1 MGMWVGGK
9 IDGEDANRD
18 IIWSTYPVSKNDIA
32 KDATEWSRTG
42 VSPNNR
48 FACDAET
55 AFIMY
60 HWAPD
65 MYVVV
70 LL

>member
-1 MGMWVGGK
+1 M
-9 IDGEDANRD
+9 
-18 IIWSTYPVSKNDIA
+18 
-32 KDATEWSRTG
+32 G

-48 FACDAET
+48 FACDAKT

-70 LL
+70 LLQFQKTRVLTDMWRDVQPHWL